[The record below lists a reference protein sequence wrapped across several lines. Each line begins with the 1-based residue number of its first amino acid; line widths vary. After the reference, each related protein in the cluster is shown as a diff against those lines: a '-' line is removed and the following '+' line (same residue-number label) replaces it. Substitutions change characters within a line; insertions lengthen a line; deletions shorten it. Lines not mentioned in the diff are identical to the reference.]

1 MLSLFLTFSDPKLE
15 EEYKKDCQL
24 VKFLNFYKFIL
35 LEMGLAFVILIFN
48 LIYDRFTYG
57 RLSLLAVI
65 VLVSFFIYFFSK
77 KYQSWKYL
85 NALLVFIHLSLILV
99 TIELISLSRETF
111 SLVKFQLTALIYSTP
126 LQVLFCSIIITRLK
140 WSFTVPFY
148 AIFQIFFVARIYSFK
163 EMFEIPLIIL
173 THILCVLAFSSMA
186 YYQETST
193 RAFYSLINESN
204 KRLINFEILLNNI
217 IPTPIIILDIGRKSS
232 EFTNVSAI
240 NFLENNGISTKETV
254 FPAVERLL
262 TKFRSIDQR
271 KEIPKL
277 DLLFKNSLN
286 DSEKMEFYIIEANLL
301 RENPGLDRSETGY
314 FQLKFLKLSWNS
326 KPCILLVIDDIT
338 ESHRIEELRN
348 LDEYKNQLLATVS
361 HDLRTPLNGMLGMM
375 ELVSLNLEGKKDK
388 KNMNIAMRSG
398 HLLLNMINDILDFSQ
413 INNKKLRLNLS
424 NVNLID
430 ILKETS
436 KLLRFQAKSKG
447 LQFILKIKENEATIN
462 SDSNRIRQILLNL
475 LNNALKFTP
484 SGFIQL
490 SLKKRF
496 DSEFLGFIYK
506 IKVKD
511 TGIGI
516 REEDR
521 PKLFKLFGKLDLEN
535 PEINSSGVGLG
546 LTISQNLAK
555 MLSPNLQNS
564 GIHLTSLYGKGSKF
578 WFFLEGEKNDDELFP
593 EFSPECEFRKKN
605 IPYIFL
611 NSQEDPFEKNQRT
624 YYKEKVLIVDDDMV
638 NLMVAKRYCEFYEV
652 EFLTANNGAEAIAI
666 FENLFRSSSEKEYEI
681 KGILM
686 DCNMP
691 IIDGYNATKRILDL
705 IRTEEREEMP
715 IIGMTANVL
724 HEDLQNCL
732 RCGMK
737 SFLCKPVSRND
748 FGMVLQNNF
757 KMKMKM
763 LN

>member
-1 MLSLFLTFSDPKLE
+1 MLSLFLNFSDPKFE
-15 EEYKKDCQL
+15 EKYQKDCQL
-24 VKFLNFYKFIL
+24 VKFLNFYKFLL
-35 LEMGLAFVILIFN
+35 LEMGLGFIIQAFN
-48 LIYDRFTYG
+48 LIYDDFNYN
-57 RLSLLAVI
+57 RLSLLLI
-65 VLVSFFIYFFSK
+65 ILIISFFIYFFSK

-85 NALLVFIHLSLILV
+85 NAFLVFIHFSLLMV

-111 SLVKFQLTALIYSTP
+111 PLFKFQLTALVYSCP
-126 LQVLFCSIIITRLK
+126 LQILFCSIIISRMK
-140 WSFTVPFY
+140 WGFTVLFY
-148 AIFQIFFVARIYSFK
+148 IIFQIFYVARIYSFN
-163 EMFEIPLIIL
+163 EMIEFPLIIL
-173 THILCVLAFSSMA
+173 VHTLCVLAFSSMG

-204 KRLINFEILLNNI
+204 KRLSNFEILLNNI
-217 IPTPIIILDIGRKSS
+217 IPTPIFILDIGSKSS

-240 NFLENNGISTKETV
+240 HFLENNEISTKEAL
-254 FPAVERLL
+254 FPAVEDLL
-262 TKFRSIDQR
+262 TKFQPIDQGN
-271 KEIPKL
+271 EIPKL
-277 DLLFKNSLN
+277 DFFFMNSLN
-286 DSEKMEFYIIEANLL
+286 DSEKMEFNIIEVNLL
-301 RENPGLDRSETGY
+301 RENPGLARSETGY

-326 KPCILLVIDDIT
+326 KPCILLIIEDIT
-338 ESHRIEELRN
+338 ESHRIKELRN

-375 ELVSLNLEGKKDK
+375 ELVSLNLEEKKDK
-388 KNMNIAMRSG
+388 KNLIIAMRSG

-413 INNKKLRLNLS
+413 INNKKLRLNLLT
-424 NVNLID
+424 VNLIE

-436 KLLRFQAKSKG
+436 KLIRFQAKSKG
-447 LQFILKIKENEATIN
+447 LQFILKINENEVKIH
-462 SDSNRIRQILLNL
+462 SDPNRIRQILLNL

-490 SLKKRF
+490 SLKKKF

-521 PKLFKLFGKLDLEN
+521 PKLFKLFGKLDLKN

-555 MLSPNLQNS
+555 MLSPNLPNS
-564 GIHLTSLYGKGSKF
+564 GIHLTSIYGRGSKF
-578 WFFLEGEKNDDELFP
+578 WFFLEGEKNDDLFP
-593 EFSPECEFRKKN
+593 GFSSDCEFRNKN
-605 IPYIFL
+605 IPYLFK
-611 NSQEDPFEKNQRT
+611 NSQEDPFEKNKKSCS
-624 YYKEKVLIVDDDMV
+624 KEKVLIVDDDMV
-638 NLMVAKRYCEFYEV
+638 NLMVAKRYCQFYEV

-666 FENLFRSSSEKEYEI
+666 FENLFRTSSEKENEI

-691 IIDGYNATKRILDL
+691 ILDGYKATKKILEL

-748 FGMVLQNNF
+748 FGLVLQNNF
-757 KMKMKM
+757 KMKVKM
-763 LN
+763 PN